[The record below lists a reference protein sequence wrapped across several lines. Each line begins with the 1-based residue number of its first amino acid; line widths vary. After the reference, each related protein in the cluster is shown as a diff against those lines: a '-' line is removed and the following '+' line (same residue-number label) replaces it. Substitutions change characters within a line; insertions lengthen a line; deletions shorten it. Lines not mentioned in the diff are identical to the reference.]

1 MKNKMKKFFLL
12 FVILLSFTLQ
22 AEQMPNG
29 RIFQYSYSF
38 DKGRTI
44 ERIASAKVIS
54 MKTTEL
60 TIPKYCNKIKLT
72 DYQLTTLLMIDS
84 CDNANWYNNK
94 VYKFVITD
102 WYENNYFL
110 GDYIVFIVDKTDNY
124 TYRYLAYQIK

>member
-1 MKNKMKKFFLL
+1 MKKIILVFVML
-12 FVILLSFTLQ
+12 FSFTLQ
-22 AEQMPNG
+22 AEQMKNG

-38 DKGRTI
+38 DKGKII

-54 MKTTEL
+54 MKTTEI

>member
-1 MKNKMKKFFLL
+1 MKRFFLL
-12 FVILLSFTLQ
+12 IVMLLSFTLQ

-38 DKGRTI
+38 NKRSTV

-54 MKTTEL
+54 MKTTEI

-72 DYQLTTLLMIDS
+72 DYQLTTLLLIDS
-84 CDNANWYNNK
+84 CDNANWRNNK

-102 WYENNYFL
+102 WYENQFCL
-110 GDYIVFIVDKTDNY
+110 GDFIVFITEKTDNN

>member
-1 MKNKMKKFFLL
+1 MKKFFLL

-22 AEQMPNG
+22 AEQMKNG

-60 TIPKYCNKIKLT
+60 TIPKFYQKIKLT
-72 DYQLTTLLMIDS
+72 DYQLTTLLLIES
-84 CDNANWYNNK
+84 CDNVSWYNNK
-94 VYKFVITD
+94 VYKFVISD
-102 WYENNYFL
+102 WYENDFCL
-110 GDYIVFIVDKTDNY
+110 GDYIVFITEKTDKN
-124 TYRYLAYQIK
+124 TYRYLAYQSL